1 MKALEIMRRS
11 HDNVRKLYIAVLLLS
26 LGVAILVILCFYLL
40 YVAEKKEPL
49 VIRVS
54 EAGKA
59 EAISLNTSVNPASS
73 VEIKYLAKELA
84 ETIFGFSRLTYEEDL
99 KRIMP
104 YISFSLKSTLLDQY
118 RKVASSYISQN
129 AEFRVDVFAVII
141 LSSSLERVQV
151 RVDYFKRDA
160 ISGEGKKFYSVMV
173 FKRTKRSIHNP
184 FGLELLQLQEHRYLN
199 VRREE

>member
-1 MKALEIMRRS
+1 MKALEIMRSS
-11 HDNVRKLYIAVLLLS
+11 HDNIRKLYMALLLLS
-26 LGVAILVILCFYLL
+26 GGMTVLIVLCFYLL
-40 YVAEKKEPL
+40 YVTGKKAPL

-59 EAISLNTSVNPASS
+59 EVISLNTSGTPASS

-99 KRIMP
+99 KRVMP

-118 RKVASSYISQN
+118 RRVASTYISQN
-129 AEFRVDVFAVII
+129 TEFRVDVFAVVI

-151 RVDYFKRDA
+151 RVDYFKRDTM
-160 ISGEGKKFYSVMV
+160 SGEDKKFYCVMV
-173 FKRTKRSIHNP
+173 FKRTKRTIHNP